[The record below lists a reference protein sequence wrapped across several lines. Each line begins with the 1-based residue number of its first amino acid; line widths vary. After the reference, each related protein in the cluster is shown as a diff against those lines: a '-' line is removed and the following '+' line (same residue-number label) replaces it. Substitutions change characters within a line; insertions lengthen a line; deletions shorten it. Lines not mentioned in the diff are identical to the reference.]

1 MKIFISYARRDAAS
15 VELLHAD
22 LEQAKHE
29 PWYDRNLD
37 GGQRWWDALVGQIRG
52 CQLFLFV
59 LSPESLRSRAC
70 RAELAYAVATHRPVL
85 PVMVRDVN
93 IELAPDPIGVTH
105 IVDQRERTPASA
117 IALLTAIAQ
126 LPTPPPV
133 PDPPPPPPPP
143 PVTDLG
149 PVRER
154 LSADVLDLAGQQA
167 LFADL
172 VTHADNI
179 DQQATVRGLLT
190 MLRDRSDVAASVA
203 READALLATLPLDD
217 DTNGDDA
224 PVRPRRPL
232 SERDPDSVDRLRS
245 LVTHI
250 RSDHFTPITGNGLA
264 ASLIG
269 SRRHLAREWSRSFE
283 FPMEK
288 HHQDNLPEVAR
299 FIAVMTNTDTLRSS
313 LHDYLRDRLHARLAA
328 GSTAAAASDSLGQVM
343 RAAWDEHRAPDDAF
357 VVLASLPCRIYVCAH
372 PWDLQS
378 ESLRMAGKDPVT
390 EVCRWRPDVY
400 DWPPSI
406 FESEPGF
413 VPSVER
419 PLVYHV
425 FGHLDVPESL
435 VITEDDYDDFL
446 VGITENRALIPPPV
460 QRALADSA
468 LLLLGFELE
477 ERDVRVLLRT
487 LVSQEGAQKLNKYT
501 HVAAQLDLRDG
512 VVSPQRAQRYLERYF
527 AKFRQPSIDIFWG
540 SVDEFAADLAEIW
553 GMPR

>member
-250 RSDHFTPITGNGLA
+250 RSDHFTPITGNGL
-264 ASLIG
+264 
-269 SRRHLAREWSRSFE
+269 
-283 FPMEK
+283 
-288 HHQDNLPEVAR
+288 
-299 FIAVMTNTDTLRSS
+299 
-313 LHDYLRDRLHARLAA
+313 
-328 GSTAAAASDSLGQVM
+328 
-343 RAAWDEHRAPDDAF
+343 
-357 VVLASLPCRIYVCAH
+357 
-372 PWDLQS
+372 
-378 ESLRMAGKDPVT
+378 
-390 EVCRWRPDVY
+390 
-400 DWPPSI
+400 
-406 FESEPGF
+406 
-413 VPSVER
+413 
-419 PLVYHV
+419 
-425 FGHLDVPESL
+425 
-435 VITEDDYDDFL
+435 
-446 VGITENRALIPPPV
+446 
-460 QRALADSA
+460 
-468 LLLLGFELE
+468 
-477 ERDVRVLLRT
+477 
-487 LVSQEGAQKLNKYT
+487 
-501 HVAAQLDLRDG
+501 
-512 VVSPQRAQRYLERYF
+512 
-527 AKFRQPSIDIFWG
+527 
-540 SVDEFAADLAEIW
+540 
-553 GMPR
+553 